1 MYIAR
6 LTVYRSVP
14 DQKIIRQITFK
25 KGANFIVDARTT
37 KYSRG
42 NGIGKTTALRVIDLC
57 MGAKGRKYLYTDEE
71 LGLVNDGL
79 KEFIDGGKLYAE
91 LILQD
96 SLTKPKVSHTL
107 SVDLYTNGK
116 RSIDGQKL
124 NEKDYRT
131 ELNSILFDNELDKPR
146 FRELIGMF
154 IRVNLKDDNN
164 KFLKYLD
171 NFSSIAEYDHAYSF
185 LFRLGDRQLNDAI
198 LEAKQQ
204 LVSLDGSLSQLFA
217 MNRIKD
223 ISSVEQEV
231 IEFGKEI
238 ATVKQ
243 QLSNLVDIEA
253 LKQNE
258 KEIGF
263 VRTKYSQISGE
274 LNQYSYRLQRAVE
287 TLRSA
292 QEEKDK
298 PLDRS
303 VLKEIYDDTKLNT
316 TALTKTFGEL
326 VEFNEQMINNKIS
339 YFTKQAENI
348 TKKIDGLKAQ
358 RDELLR
364 THANAVTMIKNKD
377 VEGYVS
383 LQSKLEELIREQA
396 KLQKIIEI
404 YSSLKTQRDTAQSD
418 LDTLN
423 QSNEHDPKANISQF
437 NSFFTEYSQVINN
450 ESFMLYRNQSGF
462 PLAIKNRSSGVSTG
476 TKKSAIVAF
485 DLAYQSYANKEGITH
500 PHFVVHDLIE
510 NMDSMGLSSAVRV
523 ANSIECQYIAAVL
536 KEKIDNAPDIDQAI
550 DVRLRLTQED
560 KFFKYVAPDEKS

>member
-6 LTVYRSVP
+6 LTVYRSIP
-14 DQKIIRQITFK
+14 DHKIIRQITFK

-79 KEFIDGGKLYAE
+79 KDFIDSGKLYAE

-96 SLTKPKVSHTL
+96 SLTKPKISHTL
-107 SVDLYTNGK
+107 CVDLYTNGK
-116 RSIDGQKL
+116 RSIDGDKL
-124 NEKDYRT
+124 NENDYRT
-131 ELNSILFDNELDKPR
+131 ELNSILFDNELDKPK

-171 NFSSIAEYDHAYSF
+171 NFSSNAEYDHAYSF

-204 LVSLDGSLSQLFA
+204 LVSLEGSLSQLFT
-217 MNRIKD
+217 MNRIKE

-231 IEFGKEI
+231 IELDKEI
-238 ATVKQ
+238 AVVKQ
-243 QLSNLVDIEA
+243 HLSNIVDIEA

-258 KEIGF
+258 TEISY
-263 VRTKYSQISGE
+263 VRTKYSQISNE
-274 LNQYSYRLQRAVE
+274 LNRYSYRLQRAME

-292 QEEKDK
+292 QEEKDR
-298 PLDRS
+298 PLDHA
-303 VLKEIYDDTKLNT
+303 VLREIYDDTKLNT
-316 TALTKTFGEL
+316 TALSKTFGEL

-339 YFTKQAENI
+339 YFTRQSQSISE
-348 TKKIDGLKAQ
+348 KIEKLTAQ

-364 THANAVTMIKNKD
+364 THESAVTMIKNKD

-383 LQSKLEELIREQA
+383 LQSKLEELIRGQA

-404 YSSLKTQRDTAQSD
+404 YSELSSLRDAVQTE
-418 LDTLN
+418 LDSLH

-437 NSFFTEYSQVINN
+437 NSFFTEYSQIINN
-450 ESFMLYRNQSGF
+450 ESFMLYRNKSGF

-485 DLAYQSYANKEGITH
+485 DLAYQSYANKERISH

-510 NMDSMGLSSAVRV
+510 NMDSMGLSAAVRV
-523 ANSIECQYIAAVL
+523 ANSIDCQYIAAVL
-536 KEKIDNAPDIDQAI
+536 KEKIDNAPDINQTL

-560 KFFKYVAPDEKS
+560 KFFKYQAPDDN